1 MNKVLSLILV
11 GFVSVPAF
19 AVVDKKV
26 SKEMMMSMHAPMMAQ
41 PMVVGVHPDISFLQN
56 MIPHH
61 QGAIDSS
68 KIVLNSTRSTQISNI
83 AQRIIKA
90 QEAEIKAFNNLI
102 MILQTEKPVMAD
114 ATIKAFDKDA
124 KKMMS
129 GMMKAM
135 GRVKNTGDVDRD
147 FLAGMVAHHQGAVDA
162 SKQVLTVSTDPR
174 IRKIAETIIADQE
187 TEIAEFQK
195 ILGSM

>member
-1 MNKVLSLILV
+1 MNKILSLVLV
-11 GFVSVPAF
+11 GLISAPSF

-41 PMVVGVHPDISFLQN
+41 PMVVGVHPNISFLQN

-68 KIVLNSTRSTQISNI
+68 KIVLSSTRSSQISNI

-90 QEAEIKAFNNLI
+90 QEAEIKAFNNLVE
-102 MILQTEKPVMAD
+102 ILKTENPKMAD
-114 ATIKAFDKDA
+114 NAIKAFDKDA
-124 KKMMS
+124 RKIMS

-135 GRVKNTGDVDRD
+135 GRVKQTGDVDRD

-162 SKQVLTVSTDPR
+162 SRQILAVTTDLR

-195 ILGSM
+195 ILESL